1 MSYSGSNVPASAI
14 NPMIESPYIPST
26 ESTVS
31 GRSSSPEH
39 PGERVADSS
48 MPQHTSLA
56 MQYVNH
62 ANMPTSGYAYT
73 EHRLHGVTDVDVDE
87 KPHLVYETMTD
98 LQNARQRV
106 VMNGGHPGL
115 SSNYVDGEK
124 FAGIPNKPAK
134 QRGARATRCLI
145 KVIWNVFLL
154 IVVVGAFS
162 LSVYNFLSN
171 NSISTAPSTE
181 ASTELPVPVTDSITA
196 ITGEE
201 EGVSFAEYNRTVTE
215 LRAEL
220 ERLSSQHESRYQQ
233 LNNTIFSAVESVST
247 VSPGNRLDLT
257 AGCLTDIVST
267 CVINHNNAGTPPTS
281 LTCETPEH
289 PLEEDGFRNV
299 NIYCSIDN
307 GAGETNPITST
318 LNIFNGEV
326 SCLCSLVA
334 LTAPT
339 ASPECRLTIKRCP
352 DTISLNTTNMR

>member
-39 PGERVADSS
+39 LGERVADSS
-48 MPQHTSLA
+48 MPQHASLA

-62 ANMPTSGYAYT
+62 ANMPTAGYAYT

-98 LQNARQRV
+98 LQNARQRM

-115 SSNYVDGEK
+115 ASNHVDGVK
-124 FAGIPNKPAK
+124 CAGIPNKPAK
-134 QRGARATRCLI
+134 QRGARATMCLI
-145 KVIWNVFLL
+145 KFIWNIFLL

-162 LSVYNFLSN
+162 LSVYNFLDN
-171 NSISTAPSTE
+171 NSTSTAPSTE
-181 ASTELPVPVTDSITA
+181 ASTELPVPVTDSITV
-196 ITGEE
+196 EKE
-201 EGVSFAEYNRTVTE
+201 DMGVSFAEYNRTVTE

-233 LNNTIFSAVESVST
+233 LNNTIFLAVESVST
-247 VSPGNRLDLT
+247 VSPGNQLDLT
-257 AGCLTDIVST
+257 AGCLSDIVST
-267 CVINHNNAGTPPTS
+267 CVLNHNNAGTPPTS

-289 PLEEDGFRNV
+289 PLEQDGFRNV
-299 NIYCSIDN
+299 KIYCSVDN
-307 GAGETNPITST
+307 SVGETNPVTST
-318 LNIFNGEV
+318 LNIFNSEV
-326 SCLCSLVA
+326 SCLCNLVA
-334 LTAPT
+334 LTTPT
-339 ASPECRLTIKRCP
+339 ADPVCLLTIQRCP
-352 DTISLNTTNMR
+352 DTVRL

>member
-1 MSYSGSNVPASAI
+1 MSYSGSNVPAAAI

-39 PGERVADSS
+39 LGERVADSS

-62 ANMPTSGYAYT
+62 ANMPTAGYVYT

-98 LQNARQRV
+98 LQNARQRM

-115 SSNYVDGEK
+115 ASNHVDGVK
-124 FAGIPNKPAK
+124 CAGIPNKPAK
-134 QRGARATRCLI
+134 QRGARATMCLI
-145 KVIWNVFLL
+145 KFIWNIFLL

-162 LSVYNFLSN
+162 LSVYNFLNN
-171 NSISTAPSTE
+171 NSTSTAPSTE
-181 ASTELPVPVTDSITA
+181 ASTELPVPVTDSIT
-196 ITGEE
+196 GEE
-201 EGVSFAEYNRTVTE
+201 EDMGVSFAEYNRTVTE

-233 LNNTIFSAVESVST
+233 LNATISSLFIGSLPP
-247 VSPGNRLDLT
+247 VSPGNQLDLT
-257 AGCLTDIVST
+257 AGCLSEVST
-267 CVINHNNAGTPPTS
+267 CPIDHNNAGTPPTS
-281 LTCETPEH
+281 LTCETPERT
-289 PLEEDGFRNV
+289 LEEDGFRNV

-307 GAGETNPITST
+307 SAGEVNPITST
-318 LNIFNGEV
+318 LNIYNGEV
-326 SCLCSLVA
+326 SCLCNLII

-339 ASPECRLTIKRCP
+339 ASPLCRLIVQRCP
-352 DTISLNTTNMR
+352 ETIRLNTTSM

>member
-1 MSYSGSNVPASAI
+1 MSFSGPNVPASAI

-106 VMNGGHPGL
+106 VINGGHPGL
-115 SSNYVDGEK
+115 ASNYVDGEK

-134 QRGARATRCLI
+134 QRGARATMCLI
-145 KVIWNVFLL
+145 KVIWNIFLL

-181 ASTELPVPVTDSITA
+181 ASTELPVPVTDSIT
-196 ITGEE
+196 GEKE
-201 EGVSFAEYNRTVTE
+201 DMAVSFAEYNRTVTE

-247 VSPGNRLDLT
+247 VSPGNQLDLT
-257 AGCLTDIVST
+257 AGCLSEVST
-267 CVINHNNAGTPPTS
+267 CPIDHNNAGTPPTS
-281 LTCETPEH
+281 LTCETPERT
-289 PLEEDGFRNV
+289 LEEDGFRNV

-307 GAGETNPITST
+307 SVGEVNPITST
-318 LNIFNGEV
+318 LNIFNGKV
-326 SCLCSLVA
+326 SCLCSLVV

-339 ASPECRLTIKRCP
+339 GSPLCQLTVQRCP
-352 DTISLNTTNMR
+352 ETIGLNTTNM